1 LKLTT
6 VKIQENGLE
15 DAENKNQAFVNSLV
29 SVAKAHID
37 VKKVLKIGAFNTEK
51 NRPLKSLLKLKVKN
65 HH

>member
-6 VKIQENGLE
+6 VKLVSIIIIHGIQENGLE

-51 NRPLKSLLKLKVKN
+51 NRR
-65 HH
+65 